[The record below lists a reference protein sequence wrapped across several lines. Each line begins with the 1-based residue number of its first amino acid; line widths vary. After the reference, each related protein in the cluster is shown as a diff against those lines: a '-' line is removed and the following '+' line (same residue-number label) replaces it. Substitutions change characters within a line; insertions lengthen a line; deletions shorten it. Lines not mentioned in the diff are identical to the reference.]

1 MPLTATGE
9 LKLSQIAAEFNDTAP
24 HGMSE
29 FYSAAT
35 GIPASGQIGVTDFY
49 GADGPGDGSGGGGGG
64 GGDGGGGGGGGGGGV
79 PLSLSFY
86 ESRYGSNI
94 GTIDVYVIDT
104 SGNIQ
109 GSSVYSASGN
119 LGYSAW
125 QLRTA
130 ATPNVSGS
138 FQIAWHYVSGASF
151 RGDYA
156 IDTVSLQ
163 GNTYNFDST
172 SSSVFSTSQ
181 GFGTTSGVNTSN
193 SVTAYQNAVFVPT
206 ATSVTLGRW
215 NRDTGTTPSSSTGP
229 SSAHSGTHFLYA
241 ETSSSNSSST
251 GVNMW
256 LFSPIIT
263 V

>member
-119 LGYSAW
+119 LGSSAW
-125 QLRTA
+125 NLRTA
-130 ATPNVSGS
+130 STPNVSGS

-241 ETSSSNSSST
+241 ETSSSNS
-251 GVNMW
+251 GNRNMW